1 MVYLALSIN
10 DCSLRGRVTQLKF
23 EYVTQQVL
31 DKMKEELHDYKYKK
45 RPLVSKKVAAA
56 REHGDLKENAEYH
69 AAREELSMLET
80 KIKQMEDRIGRAR
93 IIKEEEIP
101 SDAVYI
107 LTTVVLKDFERKE
120 LIEYKLVSPAE
131 ANIAE
136 NKISVDSPVGKAL
149 IGKKKGDKVSVQVP
163 AGKLNYQIV
172 DIKRS

>member
-1 MVYLALSIN
+1 
-10 DCSLRGRVTQLKF
+10 LKF

-31 DKMKEELHDYKYKK
+31 QKMKEELHDYKFTK
-45 RPLVSKKVAAA
+45 RPIISKQVTAA

-101 SDAVYI
+101 NDAIYI
-107 LTTVVLKDFERKE
+107 LSKVVLKDLDRKDT
-120 LIEYKLVSPAE
+120 IEYKLVSPAE

-136 NKISVDSPVGKAL
+136 NKISVASPVGKAL
-149 IGKKKGDKVSVQVP
+149 IGKKKGEKVTIEVP
-163 AGKLNYQIV
+163 AGKLNYEIV
-172 DIKRS
+172 DIKRP